1 MSRVGQQRQWLC
13 QLVGTPA
20 PVIFRSVNCVTVA
33 VPIGS
38 GVAQLVSP
46 LSGTTKDSVSLAF
59 LSIALALTFAGR
71 FSSSQLFAQQSRLV
85 LLSLV
90 MRHPH
95 LPVSDL
101 LLATMPVFRD
111 TIPDI

>member
-1 MSRVGQQRQWLC
+1 MSREGRQRQGLC
-13 QLVGTPA
+13 QSVGISV
-20 PVIFRSVNCVTVA
+20 PVISRSVNCATIA

-95 LPVSDL
+95 LPVRDL
-101 LLATMPVFRD
+101 LLATMPVFRG